1 MKKIQRGVCWGVSN
15 LVKKEEEKKR
25 EKINEILETRVK
37 GDKKV
42 IENQLY
48 QQYL

>member
-1 MKKIQRGVCWGVSN
+1 MKKIQRGVCGGVSN
-15 LVKKEEEKKR
+15 LVKKEEKKR

-42 IENQLY
+42 IENQ
-48 QQYL
+48 QYL